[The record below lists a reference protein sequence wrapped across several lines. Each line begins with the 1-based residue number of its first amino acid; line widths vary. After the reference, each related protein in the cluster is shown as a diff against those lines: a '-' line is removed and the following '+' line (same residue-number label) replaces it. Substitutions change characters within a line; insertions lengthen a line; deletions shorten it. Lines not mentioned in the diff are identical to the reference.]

1 MVARRV
7 SASGALVR
15 HSPHGLKP
23 ASPTAGDGAVVTASG
38 SHFPRLVSL
47 APEELTATPVREAA
61 DRPSARRV
69 SFGLEKRGRW
79 VRLLLEA
86 DGSDYYWL
94 HVYANTGEVRSIVQ
108 G

>member
-69 SFGLEKRGRW
+69 SFGLES
-79 VRLLLEA
+79 EA
-86 DGSDYYWL
+86 DGSEYYWL